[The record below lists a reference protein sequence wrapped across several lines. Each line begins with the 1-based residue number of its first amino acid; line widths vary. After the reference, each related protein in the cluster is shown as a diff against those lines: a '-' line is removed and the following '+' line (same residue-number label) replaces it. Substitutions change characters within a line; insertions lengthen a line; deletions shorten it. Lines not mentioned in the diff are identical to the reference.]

1 MRIFHWKLKFIFHP
15 VKKETKPSK
24 KIRNERNN
32 NLVTVLYS
40 RNTSNYA
47 LKKGELNF

>member
-1 MRIFHWKLKFIFHP
+1 MRIFHWKLKFIQS
-15 VKKETKPSK
+15 KKETKPSK

-47 LKKGELNF
+47 LKNGELNFLR